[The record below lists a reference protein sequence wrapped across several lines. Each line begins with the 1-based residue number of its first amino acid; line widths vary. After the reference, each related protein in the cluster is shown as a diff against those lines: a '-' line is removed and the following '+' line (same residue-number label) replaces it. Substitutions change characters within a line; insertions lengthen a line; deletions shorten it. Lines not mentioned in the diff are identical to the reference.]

1 MADTDEILL
10 GREGG
15 LATLTINR
23 PQALNALTLDNYRR
37 IDPALRD
44 WAADPS
50 VHAVVVRGAGDRAF
64 CAGGDVRAVYEAG
77 RGISGDPDLPA
88 VFFREEYELIRRI
101 HHFPK
106 PYLAIIDGITM
117 GGGAGI
123 SVNGAYRIATERT
136 LFAMPET
143 GIGLFPDVG
152 ATRFLNRCP
161 GHVGRYLG
169 LTGARLNAADALYC
183 GFATHAVKRDSVEAL
198 LDELSRERQRAVE
211 DCLRR
216 FAVDPGPAP
225 LAALQPAIDRCF
237 ARDSV
242 EAILDALAA
251 EAAGG
256 GADAEWA
263 DGNARRPADQIA
275 DQPQDHLAP
284 ADDRAGLRPRRGARP
299 RIPADPARHGRARF
313 LRRRAGDADRQ
324 GPEAAMAPGDSRRG
338 YRQHGRRVFRADRR
352 SRAAV
357 RLSNDIVI
365 ASDASTPSRR
375 SRTSST
381 GGIWRSRC
389 ASRSDGCRVR
399 SRG

>member
-10 GREGG
+10 DRKGG
-15 LATLTINR
+15 LAILTINR

-37 IDPALRD
+37 FDPALRD

-106 PYLAIIDGITM
+106 PYIAIIDGITM

-123 SVNGAYRIATERT
+123 SVNGAYRVATERT

-169 LTGARLNAADALYC
+169 LTGARVNTADALYC
-183 GFATHAVKRDSVEAL
+183 GFATHAVKRDSIAAL
-198 LDELSRERQRAVE
+198 LDELSREHTAIE

-216 FAVDPGPAP
+216 FAVDPGPAE

-237 ARDSV
+237 AGDSV
-242 EAILDALAA
+242 EAILDAPSGGVGWRGRRCGMGRGS
-251 EAAGG
+251 AGQ
-256 GADAEWA
+256 
-263 DGNARRPADQIA
+263 PADQIA

-313 LRRRAGDADRQ
+313 LRRRPGDADRP
-324 GPEAAMAPGDSRRG
+324 GPQAAMAPGG
-338 YRQHGRRVFRADRR
+338 
-352 SRAAV
+352 
-357 RLSNDIVI
+357 LS
-365 ASDASTPSRR
+365 PR
-375 SRTSST
+375 
-381 GGIWRSRC
+381 
-389 ASRSDGCRVR
+389 
-399 SRG
+399 

>member
-1 MADTDEILL
+1 MADTDEIVLA
-10 GREGG
+10 RKGG
-15 LATLTINR
+15 LAILTINR

-37 IDPALRD
+37 IDPALRE

-50 VHAVVVRGAGDRAF
+50 VHAVVVCGAGDRAF

-152 ATRFLNRCP
+152 ATRFLSRCP
-161 GHVGRYLG
+161 GHTGRYLG
-169 LTGARLNAADALYC
+169 LTGARVNAADALYC
-183 GFATHAVKRDSVEAL
+183 GFATHAVKRDSVEQL
-198 LDELSRERQRAVE
+198 LDELSREHTSMGHR
-211 DCLRR
+211 LRR
-216 FAVDPGPAP
+216 FAIDPGPAA

-237 ARDSV
+237 ARDSI

-251 EAAGG
+251 ELAGG
-256 GADAEWA
+256 GADAKWA
-263 DGNARRPADQIA
+263 KETRAALLTKSPTSLKITLRQLTLGRDYDLDAALALEYRLTQHIMAGHDFYEGVRAMLIDRDRKPQWRP
-275 DQPQDHLAP
+275 PTLAEVTDSMVDAYFAPIGDREFLPSPP
-284 ADDRAGLRPRRGARP
+284 AGRGERAG
-299 RIPADPARHGRARF
+299 
-313 LRRRAGDADRQ
+313 
-324 GPEAAMAPGDSRRG
+324 
-338 YRQHGRRVFRADRR
+338 
-352 SRAAV
+352 
-357 RLSNDIVI
+357 
-365 ASDASTPSRR
+365 
-375 SRTSST
+375 
-381 GGIWRSRC
+381 
-389 ASRSDGCRVR
+389 
-399 SRG
+399 